1 MRFLGGI
8 LFLALFVSVL
18 TSLVFSEVLKVR
30 VVASQANIRLKP
42 DLQSAVISK
51 VPLGG
56 VLDAV
61 KKEGEWYHVKL
72 PADEKG
78 IVVTGYIHQ
87 STVEVMETPVEV
99 TKAEVKPQPVKVAEE
114 EKPVEPAKSV
124 IKSADANLLA
134 KLRGRPLSEKEKH
147 FLETDPYY
155 FTWRDN
161 LNKAQAEQRGTKKWM
176 WIGGGAFLAG
186 AIAWPLIGM
195 GGEYS
200 GPYGGGLIEQST
212 TTVGTI
218 CLIVATAGA
227 GVATYGLISYIVK
240 GNKVSK
246 IMEEGMLKGYIL
258 SLNIDPQ
265 KKQYALTFALV
276 F

>member
-1 MRFLGGI
+1 
-8 LFLALFVSVL
+8 
-18 TSLVFSEVLKVR
+18 
-30 VVASQANIRLKP
+30 
-42 DLQSAVISK
+42 
-51 VPLGG
+51 
-56 VLDAV
+56 
-61 KKEGEWYHVKL
+61 
-72 PADEKG
+72 
-78 IVVTGYIHQ
+78 
-87 STVEVMETPVEV
+87 METPVEV